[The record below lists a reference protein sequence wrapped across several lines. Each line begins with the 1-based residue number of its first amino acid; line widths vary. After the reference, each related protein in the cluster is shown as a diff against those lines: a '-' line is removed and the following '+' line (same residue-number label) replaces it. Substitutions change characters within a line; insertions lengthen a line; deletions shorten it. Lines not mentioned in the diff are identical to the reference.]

1 MADLLA
7 IISRVQFE
15 AAHRTAKLL
24 ALGPDPSLGEALLR
38 MIDDLVMAR
47 RAFQGAP
54 TSAAMRD

>member
-1 MADLLA
+1 MA